1 MTAVKVTRKWQDLAR
16 KLIAFA
22 LGSLSASAIIAIG
35 AYLGVE
41 IPTALAGFLASAVG
55 IISGY
60 FTTETAASGTGDFAA
75 VDDGPD
81 HAA

>member
-1 MTAVKVTRKWQDLAR
+1 MKVTRDWKNIAR

-35 AYLGVE
+35 AYFGVE

-55 IISGY
+55 IVAGY
-60 FTTETAASGTGDFAA
+60 FTTETTPTAGFES
-75 VDDGPD
+75 VDDDPK
-81 HAA
+81 HVA

>member
-1 MTAVKVTRKWQDLAR
+1 MSAVKVTRSWKDIAR

-35 AYLGVE
+35 AFFGVD
-41 IPTALAGFLASAVG
+41 IPTALAAFLASAVG
-55 IISGY
+55 IVAGY
-60 FTTETAASGTGDFAA
+60 FTSDTVATGGFES

-81 HAA
+81 HAAQ

>member
-1 MTAVKVTRKWQDLAR
+1 MTAVKTKRGWKDIAR

-22 LGSLSASAIIAIG
+22 LGSLSASAIIGIG
-35 AYLGVE
+35 AYFGVE

-55 IISGY
+55 IVAGY
-60 FTTETAASGTGDFAA
+60 FTTDTVATGGFEEVADA
-75 VDDGPD
+75 PE

>member
-1 MTAVKVTRKWQDLAR
+1 MKTTRTWKDIAR

-22 LGSLSASAIIAIG
+22 LGSLSASAIIGIG
-35 AYLGVE
+35 AYFGVE

-55 IISGY
+55 IIAGY
-60 FTTETAASGTGDFAA
+60 FTTDTVPSGDFGT

>member
-1 MTAVKVTRKWQDLAR
+1 MADHAKQPVKRAWTDLAR

-41 IPTALAGFLASAVG
+41 IPTALAAFLASAVG
-55 IISGY
+55 IVSGY
-60 FTTETAASGTGDFAA
+60 FTTESAPAE
-75 VDDGPD
+75 VDPVEQ
-81 HAA
+81 AP